1 MAELPLFPL
10 QSVLFPG
17 GELRLKV
24 FEARYLEWMG
34 TGLRQPTR
42 FGVVNLK
49 RGTEVQ
55 RPDSTEAVL
64 ESVGVA
70 ANLED
75 VDVPQAGIMLLRA
88 RGMQRFR
95 IQSTSRRDNGLWV
108 AQVVLIEGDDAV
120 QPESA
125 HAATVAALG
134 QALARLREMGEANQL
149 GGQGPTDSEPA
160 QMQNAG
166 WVANRWCELL
176 PIPVAAKQSLMEL
189 QDPLVRLSLV
199 DRYLRDKGVVA

>member
-1 MAELPLFPL
+1 MAELSLFPL

-24 FEARYLEWMG
+24 FEARYLDLMG
-34 TGLRQPTR
+34 TCLRQSTP

-55 RPDSTEAVL
+55 RPDSTDAVL
-64 ESVGVA
+64 ESVGVT

-95 IQSTSRRDNGLWV
+95 IQSTTRRDNGLWV
-108 AQVVLIEGDDAV
+108 AQVDLIEGDESVPPD
-120 QPESA
+120 SA
-125 HAATVAALG
+125 HAATVTALG
-134 QALARLREMGEANQL
+134 QALARLREMGEANEL

-176 PIPVAAKQSLMEL
+176 PIPIVAKQSLMEL